1 LGIAA
6 GLEFRRCNMGAMPRL
21 QIKDDLHYR
30 PGSTN
35 ESENCRY
42 CKSFVSDHVI
52 IETADRQRIENRC
65 RIIGLKGSV
74 RYRVR
79 PDYRCDA
86 QELDKDKCWWMKDA
100 GDGV

>member
-1 LGIAA
+1 
-6 GLEFRRCNMGAMPRL
+6 MGALPKL
-21 QIKDDLHYR
+21 KIKEDLKYR

-42 CKSFVSDHVI
+42 CKQFVENHVI
-52 IETADRQRIENRC
+52 DEGAGRQRIENRC
-65 RIIGLKGSV
+65 RIIGLNGSA

-86 QELDKDKCWWMKDA
+86 QETAREKCWWLKE
-100 GDGV
+100 GPPGGVKP